1 MKFRA
6 LALLMILIGLLSSC
20 NNDDDNSLSQEGING
35 SWNLKNVTGGFIGV
49 NIDYNQGDVIWTFNS
64 QNNSLVVENNIIT
77 TGPEDIYA
85 GLDTGSYSYIIEQN
99 GDVETLFIDGNE
111 RGNIE
116 LQNNILKIDDG
127 IIADG
132 FITLFE
138 K

>member
-1 MKFRA
+1 MKFRV
-6 LALLMILIGLLSSC
+6 LALLIILIGLLSSC

-49 NIDYNQGDVIWTFNS
+49 NIDYNQGDVIWTFNC